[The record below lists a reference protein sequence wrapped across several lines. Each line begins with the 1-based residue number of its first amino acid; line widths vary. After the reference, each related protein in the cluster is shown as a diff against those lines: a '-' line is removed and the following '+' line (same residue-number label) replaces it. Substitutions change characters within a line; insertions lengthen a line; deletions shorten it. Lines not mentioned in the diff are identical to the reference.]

1 MEDLMTM
8 LTPPSEF
15 LAACPKFRLL
25 VLGGPESTKLE
36 LFTKVFGVDLEK
48 VRVPLNGRPF
58 IVSFVTYLLTLLPL
72 QRLVDD
78 AFSPDHNIDQELDL
92 HGQNS
97 RLAIHTCLNFATN
110 DNANYDRV
118 RDFFLSR
125 ATPSTKQE
133 DRIHCIWYCVA
144 SEEGREVAELER
156 RFFSTGLHTNAAN
169 IPLILAFTKYDE
181 FVSQVR
187 LDWSRDAQQ
196 RGLSKVAVAHI
207 LRDLSSKKFE
217 KHIGRKWDE
226 VLNGSIPRVCVS
238 GGDDEDAARSFEE
251 LTVDTLARLRERSV
265 KYAFAA
271 AQRNSATIS
280 TQCKSPASPPG
291 NQPPTNNPQTA
302 PTQRR
307 STSKSTRA
315 TRANCTASTCATSS
329 PTSSSKPSSSSTCAT
344 QLPHSPPSPTSS
356 R

>member
-15 LAACPKFRLL
+15 LAACPKFRML

-48 VRVPLNGRPF
+48 VRVPLNGGPP
-58 IVSFVTYLLTLLPL
+58 IASFMNHLLTLLLPL
-72 QRLVDD
+72 QRFVDD

-110 DNANYDRV
+110 DDANYDRV
-118 RDFFLSR
+118 RDFLLSR

-144 SEEGREVAELER
+144 SEEGREVADLER

-187 LDWSRDAQQ
+187 LDWARDAQQ

-217 KHIGRKWDE
+217 NRIGKKWDE
-226 VLNGSIPRVCVS
+226 VLNGSIPRVRVS

-280 TQCKSPASPPG
+280 TQCKSPGPLNHPLTNPP
-291 NQPPTNNPQTA
+291 PPRL
-302 PTQRR
+302 RR
-307 STSKSTRA
+307 HRL
-315 TRANCTASTCATSS
+315 RV
-329 PTSSSKPSSSSTCAT
+329 
-344 QLPHSPPSPTSS
+344 L
-356 R
+356 